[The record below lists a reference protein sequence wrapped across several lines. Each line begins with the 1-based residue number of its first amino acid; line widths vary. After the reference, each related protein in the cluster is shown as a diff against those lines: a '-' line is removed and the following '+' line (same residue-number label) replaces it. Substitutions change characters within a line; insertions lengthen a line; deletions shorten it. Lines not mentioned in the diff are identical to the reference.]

1 MEYNALFLLDGLTSR
16 EKAHCWQLAD
26 CEPQTFKKGAVIYDS
41 ECAQRALAII
51 LEGSVRVM
59 HGRVMMNEL
68 IVGDVF
74 GVAALFGNVEG
85 FPTTV
90 KAQTDCRILFIE
102 QQAVSAWIKAVPR
115 VAENYIRFLSERIRF
130 LNRRLSTLT
139 VEHTDGRLWCYLLAH
154 RNENGVVS
162 LPGGMT
168 ALAKTLGMGRS
179 SLYRSLDALS
189 EVGKIQ
195 RQGKQI
201 LITFKEE

>member
-1 MEYNALFLLDGLTSR
+1 MDDNALFLLDGLTPQ
-16 EKAHCWQLAD
+16 EKARCRQLAD
-26 CEPQTFKKGAVIYDS
+26 SEPQTFEKGAVIYDS
-41 ECAQRALAII
+41 DRAQRALAIV

-68 IVGDVF
+68 HAGDVF

-90 KAQTDCRILFIE
+90 MAQTGCRILFVE
-102 QQAVSAWIKAVPR
+102 QQTVSAWMAAYPR
-115 VAENYIRFLSERIRF
+115 VGENYIRFLSERIRF

-139 VEHTDGRLWCYLLAH
+139 ADHTDGKLWHYLLAH
-154 RNENGVVS
+154 RDEDGVVR

-179 SLYRSLDALS
+179 SLYRCLDALS
-189 EVGKIQ
+189 DAGKIL

-201 LITFKEE
+201 QITFKED